1 MAHPQ
6 IPDGTRSRA
15 QTSRDRFHPHPSF
28 LSPLPLCESR
38 AKPLL
43 PMSGLPLRHRLA
55 DGTKEGRGTSS
66 PYFFLSF
73 LPRFLC
79 RACPVL
85 PLLNNVS
92 FSSIITFCFKLLLSI
107 FSSFPFLFLF
117 SSLCFLLVSLRE
129 FTETEGKPRRSKRGR
144 ETLEGGGG
152 NSTIT

>member
-28 LSPLPLCESR
+28 LSPLPRVS
-38 AKPLL
+38 P
-43 PMSGLPLRHRLA
+43 GLNLFCPCLA
-55 DGTKEGRGTSS
+55 SLSATASPTEQRKGGGKKTSS

-117 SSLCFLLVSLRE
+117 LCVFYLCLFGSSQRG
-129 FTETEGKPRRSKRGR
+129 GKTSEK
-144 ETLEGGGG
+144 
-152 NSTIT
+152 